1 MDRDIQIDY
10 ASRRIVWSKF
20 FNAGQTCVAPD
31 YLLVDNGIKGPFLDA
46 LKKAVIKFY
55 GQDPRKSP
63 YYARI
68 VNRSHFDRIRA
79 LMDQGDIDI
88 GGQALSK
95 GTLHRAY
102 HNGRR
107 TG

>member
-46 LKKAVIKFY
+46 LKKAVIKLY
-55 GQDPRKSP
+55 GRTRERVPTKHESSTGHTP
-63 YYARI
+63 TGFEP
-68 VNRSHFDRIRA
+68 SWIRE
-79 LMDQGDIDI
+79 I
-88 GGQALSK
+88 
-95 GTLHRAY
+95 
-102 HNGRR
+102 
-107 TG
+107 